1 MLMRFWPYFSARADR
16 SRHEVVRLKV
26 SIISAKGGCKVSAG
40 GSDHESEIVVVTGP
54 AGSGRSTAIRALED
68 LGFEAIDNLPISLL
82 PRLFSGPPLTRPVVV
97 GIDPRNR
104 DFDIDG
110 LSATLEKV
118 AREAHLQPVL
128 VYIDCDASTLIR
140 RYSETRRRHPLSPSE
155 TPRVGIEREIA
166 LLEPL
171 KARAGVLIDTS
182 ALTPHDLRA
191 EIEKLFGTGP
201 GTTDLVVGLES
212 FSYKRGTPRG
222 IDMVIDVRFLRN
234 PHWDLDLRPKN
245 GISADVQAFVRSD
258 PEFETFYDKLLDLLR
273 FLLPAYKAE
282 GKSCFS
288 LGLGCTGGRH
298 RSVTLVEMLAKTL
311 AQEGW
316 RVSTRHR
323 DLARETP
330 AAPGSGVGSA

>member
-1 MLMRFWPYFSARADR
+1 
-16 SRHEVVRLKV
+16 
-26 SIISAKGGCKVSAG
+26 VSAG
-40 GSDHESEIVVVTGP
+40 GSDQESEIVVVTGP

-82 PRLFSGPPLTRPVVV
+82 PRLFAGPPLRRPVVV

-104 DFDIDG
+104 DFDVDG
-110 LSATLEKV
+110 LTATLEKV
-118 AREAHLQPVL
+118 EREAHVRPVL
-128 VYIDCDASTLIR
+128 VYVDCDVSTLIR

-182 ALTPHDLRA
+182 TLTPHDLKS
-191 EIEKLFGTGP
+191 EIEKLFGAGP
-201 GTTDLVVGLES
+201 EASDLVVGLES

-234 PHWDLDLRPKN
+234 PHWDPDLRPKD
-245 GISADVQAFVRSD
+245 GMSTDVQVFVKAD
-258 PEFETFYDKLLDLLR
+258 PCFDTFYDKLLDLLR
-273 FLLPAYKAE
+273 FLLPAYRAE
-282 GKSCFS
+282 GKSYFS

-298 RSVTLVEMLAKTL
+298 RSVTLVEILAKTL

-323 DLARETP
+323 DLERDTP